1 MYNKALQIAK
11 SAHSGQLDK
20 GGNPYFLHPL
30 AVSEKV
36 EAENEKIVA
45 LLHDVIEDTDI
56 TLDYLREQ
64 GFSEEILAGVDR
76 LTKREG
82 VSYEEYIEA
91 VRKNP
96 LALKVKIADMLH
108 NSDLSRI
115 PNPTEKDRKRIEK
128 YKEKIALLKNYI
140 N

>member
-1 MYNKALQIAK
+1 MYYKALQIAK
-11 SAHSGQLDK
+11 LAHAGQMDK

-36 EAENEKIVA
+36 ETEDEKIVA

-56 TLDYLREQ
+56 TLDYLLEQ
-64 GFSEEILAGVDR
+64 GFSEEILAAVNR

-82 VSYEEYIEA
+82 VSYEEYIDA

-96 LALKVKIADMLH
+96 LALKVKIADMMH

-115 PNPTEKDRKRIEK
+115 PNPTEKDLKRIEK
-128 YKEKIALLKNYI
+128 YKEKITLLKKYI